1 MLIDDGTGVK
11 ETVKNRLKVMSCDE
25 KKRLSVI
32 EIVRPG
38 VYKYS
43 FRCSIVRVM
52 IGSGYG

>member
-1 MLIDDGTGVK
+1 MLIDGTGVK
-11 ETVKNRLKVMSCDE
+11 GMVESRFKVMSCDE

>member
-11 ETVKNRLKVMSCDE
+11 ETVENRLKVMSCDE